1 MVVAGKSSTL
11 PSRGSGHRTRP
22 GYVKTKSL
30 TELQWLEDSSLSSSK
45 SQRHKFGSTDNFIVA
60 GTEAPSTT
68 GDLRRMCLEMSNSAS
83 LDRLAVFDQQPR
95 KLSVQVRTR
104 VPSLLLTKI
113 FGIFSG
119 LSMTRKTFLR
129 DSVVA

>member
-11 PSRGSGHRTRP
+11 PSRRSGLRTRP

-30 TELQWLEDSSLSSSK
+30 TELQWLEGSSLSSSK

-83 LDRLAVFDQQPR
+83 LDRLAVYDQQSR
-95 KLSVQVRTR
+95 KLSVQVHRAVLVQTDNKQAG
-104 VPSLLLTKI
+104 LLFFQDT
-113 FGIFSG
+113 
-119 LSMTRKTFLR
+119 
-129 DSVVA
+129 

>member
-45 SQRHKFGSTDNFIVA
+45 SRHKFGSTDNFIVA

-83 LDRLAVFDQQPR
+83 LDRLAVYDQQPR
-95 KLSVQVRTR
+95 KLSVQVRSYLY
-104 VPSLLLTKI
+104 VPE
-113 FGIFSG
+113 FP
-119 LSMTRKTFLR
+119 LSCLQKKFRSFFQDFL
-129 DSVVA
+129 